1 MNEISNLIWAF
12 IVGLLL
18 GVLFFG
24 GLWITV
30 KKIIN
35 SKTPGLLMVGSFVLR
50 ITIVLAGFY
59 FIGLG
64 DWKKLIACLIGFM
77 VSRFTVI
84 YLTKSLDEKNA
95 QIKKEVVH
103 EA

>member
-84 YLTKSLDEKNA
+84 YVTKSLDEKNA

>member
-84 YLTKSLDEKNA
+84 YLTKSVDEKNA

>member
-30 KKIIN
+30 KKVIN
-35 SKTPGLLMVGSFVLR
+35 SKIPGLLMVGSFVLR

-64 DWKKLIACLIGFM
+64 DWKKLIA
-77 VSRFTVI
+77 
-84 YLTKSLDEKNA
+84 
-95 QIKKEVVH
+95 
-103 EA
+103 

>member
-18 GVLFFG
+18 GILFFG

-64 DWKKLIACLIGFM
+64 DWKKLVVCLIGFT
-77 VSRFTVI
+77 VARFAVI
-84 YLTKSLDEKNA
+84 YYTKSVDEKNP
-95 QIKKEVVH
+95 QIKKEVAN

>member
-1 MNEISNLIWAF
+1 MNEISNLMWAF

>member
-18 GVLFFG
+18 GILFFG

-50 ITIVLAGFY
+50 ITIVSAGFY

-64 DWKKLIACLIGFM
+64 DWKKLVVCLIGFT
-77 VSRFTVI
+77 VARFAVI
-84 YLTKSLDEKNA
+84 YYTKSVDEKNP
-95 QIKKEVVH
+95 QIKKEVAN

>member
-24 GLWITV
+24 GLWFTV
-30 KKIIN
+30 KKIIS
-35 SKTPGLLMVGSFVLR
+35 SKTPGLLMVGSFILR

-64 DWKKLIACLIGFM
+64 DWKKLIACLTGFM
-77 VSRFTVI
+77 VARFTVI
-84 YLTKSLDEKNA
+84 YLTKSVDEKNA
-95 QIKKEVVH
+95 QIKKEVAH

>member
-18 GVLFFG
+18 GILFFG

-50 ITIVLAGFY
+50 ITIVSAGFY

-64 DWKKLIACLIGFM
+64 DWKKLVVCLIGFT
-77 VSRFTVI
+77 VARFAVI
-84 YLTKSLDEKNA
+84 YYTKSVDEKNP
-95 QIKKEVVH
+95 QIKKEV
-103 EA
+103 ANDA

>member
-18 GVLFFG
+18 GILFFG